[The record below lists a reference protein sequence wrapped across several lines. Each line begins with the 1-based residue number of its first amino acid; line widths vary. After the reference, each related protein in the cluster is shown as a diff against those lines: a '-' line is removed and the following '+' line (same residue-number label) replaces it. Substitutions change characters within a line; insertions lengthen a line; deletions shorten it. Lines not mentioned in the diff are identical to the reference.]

1 MDKLLPGLIVAVVLA
16 AILTVMWLGWRSR
29 VRRDADLV
37 VPEVPEG
44 YVPVS
49 SVDVLYVATTEGDR
63 PLERLA
69 VRGLGFRARAVLSIA
84 PSGVVLAIPGERPSF
99 IEATTLTSVA
109 ATNVAIDRV
118 VESDGLIRIGWS
130 IGGVPCDSYVR
141 VVDADQLAV
150 IADLER
156 LLVPLP
162 PAPTESESLS

>member
-1 MDKLLPGLIVAVVLA
+1 VDRIVPGLIVAVVLA
-16 AILTVMWLGWRSR
+16 ALLTVMWLGWRSR

-49 SVDVLYVATTEGDR
+49 SVDVLYVATTEGGH

-69 VRGLGFRARAVLSIA
+69 IRGLGFRARAVLSIS
-84 PSGVVLAIPGERPSF
+84 PSGVVLSIPGERPAF
-99 IEATTLTSVA
+99 IAAASLTAVGP
-109 ATNVAIDRV
+109 TNVAIDRV
-118 VESDGLIRIGWS
+118 VESDGLIRLAWS
-130 IGGVPCDSYVR
+130 IDGVPCDSYVR
-141 VVDADQLAV
+141 VVDADQPAV

-156 LLVPLP
+156 LLVPQP